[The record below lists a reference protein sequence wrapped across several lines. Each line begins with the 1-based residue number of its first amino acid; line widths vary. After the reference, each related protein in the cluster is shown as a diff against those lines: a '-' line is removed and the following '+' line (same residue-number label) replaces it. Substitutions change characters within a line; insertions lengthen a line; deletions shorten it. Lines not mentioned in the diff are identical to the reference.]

1 MFFRIRAG
9 VAAKGKEV
17 HLIIFTCVY
26 TCVRYAREGI
36 KDREEKKWK
45 LQEKTEWKLQKKKK
59 MAVRFIID
67 KRDIQKKARGCPYG
81 ENGHPL

>member
-1 MFFRIRAG
+1 M
-9 VAAKGKEV
+9 
-17 HLIIFTCVY
+17 Y

-45 LQEKTEWKLQKKKK
+45 LQEKTEWKLQEKNKMEITEEKK

>member
-1 MFFRIRAG
+1 MR
-9 VAAKGKEV
+9 AKGLK
-17 HLIIFTCVY
+17 T
-26 TCVRYAREGI
+26 
-36 KDREEKKWK
+36 EKKK
-45 LQEKTEWKLQKKKK
+45 NGNYRRKQNGNYRRKTEWKLQKKKK

>member
-1 MFFRIRAG
+1 MEITGENRMEI
-9 VAAKGKEV
+9 
-17 HLIIFTCVY
+17 T
-26 TCVRYAREGI
+26 
-36 KDREEKKWK
+36 EE
-45 LQEKTEWKLQKKKK
+45 EKK

>member
-1 MFFRIRAG
+1 MENTGENRMEI
-9 VAAKGKEV
+9 
-17 HLIIFTCVY
+17 T
-26 TCVRYAREGI
+26 
-36 KDREEKKWK
+36 EE
-45 LQEKTEWKLQKKKK
+45 KK

>member
-9 VAAKGKEV
+9 GAAKGKEV

-45 LQEKTEWKLQKKKK
+45 LQEKNKMEITEEKKDGGKIYY
-59 MAVRFIID
+59 R
-67 KRDIQKKARGCPYG
+67 
-81 ENGHPL
+81 

>member
-1 MFFRIRAG
+1 MEITGENRMEITG
-9 VAAKGKEV
+9 
-17 HLIIFTCVY
+17 
-26 TCVRYAREGI
+26 
-36 KDREEKKWK
+36 EK
-45 LQEKTEWKLQKKKK
+45 QNGNYRRKKK

>member
-1 MFFRIRAG
+1 MR
-9 VAAKGKEV
+9 AKGLK
-17 HLIIFTCVY
+17 T
-26 TCVRYAREGI
+26 
-36 KDREEKKWK
+36 EKKK
-45 LQEKTEWKLQKKKK
+45 NGNYRRKQNGNYRRKKK